1 MKHSL
6 SFVFLLIALSF
17 VSVADAKQKK
27 KKKEV
32 RTEREILQETDLYL
46 EAARSK
52 ILGDY
57 TRALSLFQEVIT
69 LNENNAAA
77 HYELASLYLG
87 TNQKEKAELTA
98 ESAMNLDPKNK
109 WYRALY
115 VEILASNG
123 KYEKAA
129 KLYEDIVK
137 EDPRNVEN
145 YVEWAYM
152 LVNAQKLKE
161 ALEVYNQVEKIIGIN
176 EDIIQEK
183 QKIYLKLDDINGA
196 AEEIKKLI
204 KEYPREARYSLMLGE
219 LYLSNDK
226 TKEAKTVYS
235 DLLVREPN
243 NPFASMALAS
253 IYKKEGDTLNYNK
266 VVRIIMQDPKAELDA
281 KIAYLYTAIQNFSR
295 LSKEEKQQYI
305 NLSLSVVKVHEK
317 SAKANA
323 MMADFYY
330 LNDEPKNALVF
341 YKKSLA
347 LQNDVYIVWQQLF
360 SILLEEKNYQELVD
374 SSSKAIELYPTQSS
388 AYYFNGLGHYHLKN
402 QEMAIKRLLKSA
414 VLAGDNNSLKA
425 QVFALVGDIY
435 SEQKKHED
443 SDNAYEESLTYDPK
457 NAYTLNNYAYH
468 LSVRGKKL
476 DKAEEMSKKSLEIDP
491 KSSSFL
497 DTYAWILF
505 KQGKYKEAREYQ
517 EKAIAA
523 ESSDKTTLYEH
534 YGDILYFL
542 NEKDKALEYW
552 NKALTAGSASP
563 MLKKKIGEKKYYAE
577 DIP

>member
-6 SFVFLLIALSF
+6 SFVFLLLALSF

-32 RTEREILQETDLYL
+32 RTEKEILQETDLYM

-69 LNENNAAA
+69 LNDNNAAA

-87 TNQKEKAELTA
+87 TNQKEKAETTA
-98 ESAMNLDPKNK
+98 EAAMKLDPKNK

-129 KLYEDIVK
+129 TLYEDIVK

-161 ALEVYNQVEKIIGIN
+161 ALEVYNKVEKMIGIN
-176 EDIIQEK
+176 EDIILEK

-196 AEEIKKLI
+196 VEEIKKLM
-204 KEYPREARYSLMLGE
+204 KEFPLEPRYALMLGE

-226 TKEAKTVYS
+226 TKEAKAVYS
-235 DLLVREPN
+235 DLLIREPN

-253 IYKKEGDTLNYNK
+253 IYKKEGDTLHYNQI
-266 VVRIIMQDPKAELDA
+266 VRLIMQDPNAELDA
-281 KIAYLYTAIQNFSR
+281 KIAFLYTAIQNFSR
-295 LSKEEKQQYI
+295 LSKDEKQQFI
-305 NLSLSVVKVHEK
+305 NLSLMVVNAHEK

-330 LNDEPKNALVF
+330 LNEESKNALTY

-347 LQNDVYIVWQQLF
+347 LQKDVYIVWQQLF
-360 SILLEEKNYQELVD
+360 SMLLEEKNYQELID
-374 SSSKAIELYPTQSS
+374 STTKAIELYPNQATV
-388 AYYFNGLGHYHLKN
+388 YYFNGLGNYHLKN
-402 QEMAIKRLLKSA
+402 QELAIKRLLKCA
-414 VLAGDNNSLKA
+414 ALAGDNNSLKA
-425 QVFALVGDIY
+425 QVYALVGDIY
-435 SEQKKHED
+435 SEQKNHEE
-443 SDNAYEESLTYDPK
+443 SDHAYEESLTYDPK

-476 DKAEEMSKKSLEIDP
+476 DKAEEMSKKSLEINP
-491 KSSSFL
+491 NSSSFL

-505 KQGKYKEAREYQ
+505 KQGKYKEALAYQ
-517 EKAIAA
+517 EKALAA
-523 ESSDKTTLYEH
+523 ENSDRTTLFEH

-542 NEKDKALEYW
+542 NEKEKALEYW
-552 NKALTAGSASP
+552 KKALDAGSASP
-563 MLKKKIGEKKYYAE
+563 TLKKKIGEKKYYSE